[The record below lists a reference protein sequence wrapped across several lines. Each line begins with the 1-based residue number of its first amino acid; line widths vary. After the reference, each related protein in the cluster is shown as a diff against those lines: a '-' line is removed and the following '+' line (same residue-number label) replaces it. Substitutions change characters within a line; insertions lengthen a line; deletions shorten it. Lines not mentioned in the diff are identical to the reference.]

1 MKYENFENE
10 NELSRDVE
18 LEEMNELS
26 RRGRELEEMNE
37 LFSEPESEG
46 SDAKEE
52 AHYDEDTP
60 VYGIDEDGE
69 VIIPDDDTEEI
80 LDEVGEGL
88 LVEDE
93 IDEMELGAEFDQ
105 TDDEEE
111 EAEPIVSAEE
121 NLEEPERFTDLIE
134 AKRYKELKELLSEIP
149 SVDIA
154 EIFSEVESRYHAVIL
169 RLLSKE
175 TAADVFVELD
185 TDTQMALIESF
196 TDRELGAILEEMY
209 LDDTVDIIE
218 EMPAAVV
225 KRIIKFAS
233 KEEREMINRLL
244 LFDKDT
250 AGAIM
255 TTEYVRLIPE
265 MTVGEA
271 LDHIKSVAIDKETI
285 YTCYVTDKKRHL
297 LGIVTAKDLLL
308 NDRDRALEEI
318 MEENVVFSRTSDDKE
333 EVALLFDR
341 YGFLALP
348 VVDSE
353 CRLVGI
359 VTVDDAM
366 DVIREETEE
375 DFAKMAG
382 MTPTETTYLKTS
394 AAEFLKARLP
404 WLLLL
409 MFSATISSAILTI
422 FEDALS
428 AVLVLFVPMIMGT
441 GGNSGGQSSVT
452 VIRSLSLG
460 ELEFKDIFRVMYKEL
475 TVGVMAGAAVGIAT
489 FLKVVLIDRLL
500 LGNPDVSVIV
510 ALAVA
515 VSLALTII
523 FAKLIGAAL
532 PILAKRLG
540 FDPAVMA
547 SPFITTLVDAASL
560 LIYFV
565 IAAEVFALRA

>member
-1 MKYENFENE
+1 MF
-10 NELSRDVE
+10 
-18 LEEMNELS
+18 
-26 RRGRELEEMNE
+26 
-37 LFSEPESEG
+37 
-46 SDAKEE
+46 
-52 AHYDEDTP
+52 H
-60 VYGIDEDGE
+60 
-69 VIIPDDDTEEI
+69 
-80 LDEVGEGL
+80 
-88 LVEDE
+88 
-93 IDEMELGAEFDQ
+93 EMEPKYYA
-105 TDDEEE
+105 
-111 EAEPIVSAEE
+111 I
-121 NLEEPERFTDLIE
+121 
-134 AKRYKELKELLSEIP
+134 
-149 SVDIA
+149 
-154 EIFSEVESRYHAVIL
+154 IL

-185 TDTQMALIESF
+185 TDVQKTLIESF
-196 TDRELGAILEEMY
+196 SDRELVAILEEMY

-225 KRIIKFAS
+225 KRIIKFSS

-265 MTVGEA
+265 MTVREA
-271 LDHIKSVAIDKETI
+271 LSHIRNVAIDKETI

-308 NDRDRALEEI
+308 SDRDVTLESI

-341 YGFLALP
+341 YGFLAIP

-375 DFAKMAG
+375 DFAIMAG
-382 MTPTETTYLKTS
+382 MAPTETTYLKTS
-394 AAEFLKARLP
+394 AWDFLKARLP

-409 MFSATISSAILTI
+409 MFSATISSAILNI
-422 FEDALS
+422 FEGSLS
-428 AVLVLFVPMIMGT
+428 AALVLFVPMIMGT

-460 ELEFKDIFRVMYKEL
+460 EIEFSDLFRVMWKEFRVGIL
-475 TVGVMAGAAVGIAT
+475 AGVLVGVAT
-489 FLKVVLIDRLL
+489 FVKVFVVDRLL
-500 LGNPDVSVIV
+500 LNNPDVTVLMAI
-510 ALAVA
+510 AVA

-532 PILAKRLG
+532 PILAKKLG

-560 LIYFV
+560 VIYFF
-565 IAAEVFALRA
+565 IAADVFALKV